1 MNDRHGPSD
10 QALPAW
16 AFRWGADEDRRP
28 GLPWI
33 GVFLVVFGALLLVE
47 RMLPDQRLGDVAVL
61 AAGLASLLV
70 WVLRRSTVAL
80 YAGAFLTALA
90 LPGTIQALGQPL
102 GPGWGTL
109 FFGLAFL
116 LVAAVRASQ
125 GRKYQENASEGRAL
139 QTQPGPCGPQMRC
152 SCCKAVCFALRGA
165 VAARRLLSAS
175 RLLGWEE
182 ADVLPELRFPPGADS
197 RETMRC
203 VGDCGLIHLQSTRS
217 AGCAS

>member
-1 MNDRHGPSD
+1 MND
-10 QALPAW
+10 QNLPRDPAVRAW
-16 AFRWGADEDRRP
+16 AFRWGPDEDRRP

-33 GVFLVVFGALLLVE
+33 GVFLVVFGALLLAE

-80 YAGAFLTALA
+80 YAGAFLTAAA

-116 LVAAVRASQ
+116 LIAAVRASQ
-125 GRKYQENASEGRAL
+125 GGGVGWQALYGGILLLIGGTEVVKPDVADLAWPLILVAIGLLLLFRGR
-139 QTQPGPCGPQMRC
+139 PR
-152 SCCKAVCFALRGA
+152 
-165 VAARRLLSAS
+165 
-175 RLLGWEE
+175 
-182 ADVLPELRFPPGADS
+182 
-197 RETMRC
+197 
-203 VGDCGLIHLQSTRS
+203 
-217 AGCAS
+217 